1 MVFNLSWIIEQTIK
15 HIHFACNVMV
25 VLSANSVLVS
35 GLASYLLALGQSV
48 NNILLPDLYIRVYKH
63 MLIIYAVSE

>member
-1 MVFNLSWIIEQTIK
+1 M
-15 HIHFACNVMV
+15 
-25 VLSANSVLVS
+25 LVS